1 MGLDRARIIPGR
13 LVLLREEQD
22 RPDYLMTGFLVGMR
36 KWSDGKVSLA
46 QDRPDFFLIPSRT
59 ACRLRR

>member
-1 MGLDRARIIPGR
+1 MGLDRARITPGR
-13 LVLLREEQD
+13 SVLLREEQD

-46 QDRPDFFLIPSRT
+46 QDRPDLFLNPH
-59 ACRLRR
+59 